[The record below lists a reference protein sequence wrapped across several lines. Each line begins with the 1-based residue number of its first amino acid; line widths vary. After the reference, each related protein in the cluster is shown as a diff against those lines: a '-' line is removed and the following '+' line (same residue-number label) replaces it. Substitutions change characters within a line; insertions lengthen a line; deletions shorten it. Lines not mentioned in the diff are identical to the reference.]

1 MSERF
6 DVRRYPSK
14 EGVVKAIQSVVMAC
28 LLSGCGTKSPAP
40 GEELTPLSGCDSIDP
55 SLCALPFP
63 SSAFLVPDE
72 NAETGQRVSFG
83 ETALPKNRD
92 GIQIRPDY
100 WNEKDGFSTNSH
112 MMTFFEG
119 LSDEGLLS
127 WRELDGY
134 TGADVSTVI
143 VDTTTGERVPHFAEI
158 DANLDDPAQAVLL
171 LRPVEVLEHNRRYVV
186 GIRGLTKQSGGAVD
200 VSEDFAALRDG
211 TSTQRSDVE
220 SRREHFDTV
229 VFPALEETGFSRSE
243 LQIAWDFH
251 TVSQENSLG
260 RMLWMR
266 DDAYARYPAGGPSY
280 TIQSVE
286 DADCVD
292 GVTVGRTING
302 TVTVPLYMEADHPGT
317 VLTRDDKGMP
327 FYNGD
332 TEADF
337 MIRVPCSLITDP
349 RPAPIL
355 QYGHGLL
362 GERSEAR
369 SGYLGE
375 MINTNGWVLLAMD
388 WTGMASEDV
397 MNIVLMSAGDPSDFA
412 MIPERSMQGF
422 VEKLAGMRML
432 MGDFADD
439 EVVKFPASDGNLVS
453 LIDGERRYYYGN
465 SQGAILGGAL
475 VALSPDIERA
485 VLGVGGFPYA
495 MLLSRS
501 ADFET
506 YFLLFKEKFPD
517 SREVSLL
524 VNGLVQQLWDPGE
537 AAGYAYA
544 MNRDPLENTPAKDV
558 LLQVAQGDPQVSTLG
573 AHVMARSYGA
583 KAVYPGP
590 ALEFGIEEAEAPF
603 EGSAYVEWFYPDGAV
618 IPLEDVPPSGLD
630 PHECPRRA
638 PEAQQQLVDFLRSG
652 VVNQYCDGPCE
663 GLVMECH

>member
-1 MSERF
+1 M
-6 DVRRYPSK
+6 
-14 EGVVKAIQSVVMAC
+14 KAIGCVILAC
-28 LLSGCGTKSPAP
+28 LLGGCGTKDAGPD
-40 GEELTPLSGCDSIDP
+40 EELLPRSGCDSIDP

-63 SSAFLVPDE
+63 SSYFLVTDDSS
-72 NAETGQRVSFG
+72 ATGQRVGFG
-83 ETALPKNRD
+83 EAALPKNRD
-92 GIQIRPDY
+92 NVQVRPDY

-112 MMTFFEG
+112 MITFFED
-119 LSDEGLLS
+119 LSDYGLLN
-127 WRELDGY
+127 WKEIDGY
-134 TGADVSTVI
+134 SGTEVLTVI

-171 LRPVEVLEHNRRYVV
+171 LRPVVVLEHNRRYVV
-186 GIRGLTKQSGGAVD
+186 GIRGLKKHSGEAVD
-200 VSEDFAALRDG
+200 VSEDFAALRDDKA
-211 TSTQRSDVE
+211 TLLSDVE
-220 SRREHFDTV
+220 DRRDHFNSV
-229 VFPALEETGFSRSE
+229 VFPALEETGFMRSE
-243 LQIAWDFH
+243 LQLAWDFH
-251 TVSQENSLG
+251 TVSRENSLG

-266 DDAYARYPAGGPSY
+266 DDAYARYPDEGPPY
-280 TIQSVE
+280 TIVSVE
-286 DADCVD
+286 DSECVD
-292 GVTVGRTING
+292 GETVGRTIHG
-302 TVTVPLYMEADHPGT
+302 TVTVPLYTEADNPGT
-317 VLTRDDKGMP
+317 VLTRDEEGMP

-332 TEADF
+332 TQADF
-337 MIRVPCSLITDP
+337 MIRVPCSLIVDP

-369 SGYLGE
+369 TGYLSE
-375 MINTNGWVLLAMD
+375 MINVNGWVLLAMD
-388 WTGMASEDV
+388 WTGMSSEDV

-422 VEKLAGMRML
+422 VEKLAGMRMV
-432 MGDFADD
+432 MGAFSDD
-439 EVVKFPASDGNLVS
+439 DVVKFQDDAGNLVS
-453 LIDGERRYYYGN
+453 IVDSERRYYYGN

-544 MNRDPLENTPAKDV
+544 MNRDPLENSPPKDV
-558 LLQVAQGDPQVSTLG
+558 LLQVAHGDPQVSTLG
-573 AHVMARSYGA
+573 AHVMARAYSA

-590 ALEFGIEEAEAPF
+590 TLEFGIEEAEAPF
-603 EGSAYVEWFYPDGAV
+603 EGSAYVEWVYPDGAV
-618 IPLEDVPPSGLD
+618 IPLEDVPPSGPD
-630 PHECPRRA
+630 AHECPRRA
-638 PEAQQQLVDFLRSG
+638 PEAQQQLADFLNTG
-652 VVNQYCDGPCE
+652 VVNQYCEGPCE
-663 GLVMECH
+663 GLALECH